1 MTLQQLKYIAEVDRL
16 KSFALAAEA
25 LGITQPTLSGMIA
38 KLEDELDIRIFERN
52 SRKVAT
58 TAIGSQ
64 IAAQA
69 RIVIMEAGRIAE
81 MAAEAKAAVSGELR
95 LAVGPAIAPY
105 ILPDFI
111 RIYLSDYREVAL
123 SLEELRPDAMLRA
136 LAEGAV
142 DAGICTAGLAA
153 KGIFEI
159 PLYSEDFF
167 LYLSDE
173 CMSRMPEFDPAALGH
188 EKMWVMKEVQ
198 CLRESAFSF
207 CKGRKGR
214 RHVYEAGSIDT
225 LIRIVDLNGGFTIIP
240 RMHLPLLS
248 PQQRQNVRPVDGEH
262 ISQRKI
268 SMYIRHDYV
277 RAGLLNSVVDTIK
290 KFMPAGMLEKSLIKN
305 GIKL

>member
-1 MTLQQLKYIAEVDRL
+1 MTLQQLRYIAEVDRL
-16 KSFALAAEA
+16 KSFALAADA

-52 SRKVAT
+52 SRKVTT
-58 TAIGSQ
+58 TAVGAQ

-81 MAAEAKAAVSGELR
+81 TAAEVKAAVAGDFR

-111 RIYLSDYREVAL
+111 RIYLKDYPDVVL

-136 LAEGAV
+136 LGEASV
-142 DAGICTAGLAA
+142 DAGICAAGLSAN
-153 KGIFEI
+153 GIFEI
-159 PLYSEDFF
+159 PLYTEDFF
-167 LYLSDE
+167 LYLSDD
-173 CMSRMPEFDPAALGH
+173 CKSRLAEFDPAALEH

-198 CLRESAFSF
+198 CLRRSALSF

-240 RMHLPLLS
+240 RMHLPLLR
-248 PQQRQNVRPVDGEH
+248 PQQRHNAMPVDEEH

-277 RAGLLNSVVDTIK
+277 RAGLLNSVVGTLR
-290 KFMPAGMLEKSLIKN
+290 KFMPAGMIEPSLLKN
-305 GIKL
+305 GIRL